1 MTSSSMLDS
10 VPTSFGL
17 AYAFAIGAIV
27 GSYLNVVIHRVPRGQ
42 STFRPRSR
50 CGACGAGIAWFDN
63 IPIVSYVL
71 LRGRCRD
78 CGVGYSPRY
87 PLVEACTAVLFGAVF
102 LAFGATWTTLVAWFF
117 VAALISLAL
126 IDFEHLLLPDRI
138 TLPGLILG
146 LGASFVSDLTGPFSA
161 GLGALLGAL
170 LLLGLI
176 AVYYLLRGELGMGL
190 GDPKMLAMIG
200 AFLGLGK
207 TVSTVFIASLAGT
220 LVSTLLILARRADRR
235 TKMPFGVYL
244 ALGAL
249 GSLFFG
255 DQLVDTYLAG
265 WR

>member
-1 MTSSSMLDS
+1 MNAASLFDS

-17 AYAFAIGAIV
+17 LYAFAIGAIV

-50 CGACGAGIAWFDN
+50 CGACGTGIAWYDN
-63 IPIVSYVL
+63 VPVISYVL
-71 LRGRCRD
+71 LRGRCRR
-78 CGVGYSPRY
+78 CSASYSPRY
-87 PLVEACTAVLFGAVF
+87 PLVEACTAVLFAAVF
-102 LAFGATWTTLVAWFF
+102 VKFEFTWTTPVAWLFVSMLVA
-117 VAALISLAL
+117 LAL

-138 TLPGLILG
+138 TLPGLLLG
-146 LGASFVSDLTGPFSA
+146 LATSFVSDLTGPFSA
-161 GLGALLGAL
+161 GLGALFGAL
-170 LLLGLI
+170 ILLALI

-207 TVSTVFIASLAGT
+207 TIATVFMASLAGT
-220 LVSTLLILARRADRR
+220 LVSTVLILARRADRR

-244 ALGAL
+244 AIGAL

-255 DQLVDTYLAG
+255 DRLVDTYLSG
-265 WR
+265 W